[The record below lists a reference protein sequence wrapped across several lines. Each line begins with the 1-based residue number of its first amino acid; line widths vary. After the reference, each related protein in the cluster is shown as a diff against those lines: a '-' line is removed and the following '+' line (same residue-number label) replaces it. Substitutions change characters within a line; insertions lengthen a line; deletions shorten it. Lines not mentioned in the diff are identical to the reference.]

1 MDEIERMLQEKAQ
14 QVAMDKFRA
23 LPVMRC
29 SKGNV
34 AFINASINKITG
46 IEKALPIDQPVLFC
60 MKCNKLHPWCAQI
73 GNIPAD
79 QISTCEMKEYKDP
92 NLKVLAPN

>member
-1 MDEIERMLQEKAQ
+1 MDDIERMLHEKSMQAQ
-14 QVAMDKFRA
+14 MDAFRA

-34 AFINASINKITG
+34 AFMNGSISKMPTEKG
-46 IEKALPIDQPVLFC
+46 STPIEQPVLIC
-60 MKCNKLHPWCAQI
+60 LKCNKLHPWCAQI

-79 QISTCEMKEYKDP
+79 QVSTCEMKEYKDP
-92 NLKVLAPN
+92 SLKVLPD